1 MPFRL
6 LLLYGAIGGLASVLV
21 AALLRS
27 LLSATRLEPA
37 GPGSPRPLLPSWRD
51 LIEAA
56 THVFAGAGIGLVFW
70 LSWGFAAI
78 VTVPWWVRG
87 VAFGG
92 LCALVV
98 AVPALLGAAL
108 RTGMRWKQV
117 AGLLLEWSYTCV
129 MAGLACAWIAAA
141 TQ

>member
-6 LLLYGAIGGLASVLV
+6 LLLYGAIGGLASVLA

-27 LLSATRLEPA
+27 LLSAARPEATEPE
-37 GPGSPRPLLPSWRD
+37 SPPTLLPSWRD
-51 LIEAA
+51 LFEAA

-87 VAFGG
+87 IAFGG
-92 LCALVV
+92 ICALVV
-98 AVPALLGAAL
+98 AVPALVGTAL
-108 RTGMRWKQV
+108 RTGMRSKQA
-117 AGLLLEWSYTCV
+117 AGLLLEWTYTCV
-129 MAGLACAWIAAA
+129 MAGLACAWIAEA